1 MRIRRGLLFW
11 GLFLIPLGA
20 IPLLV
25 RAGMID
31 PTLLTDVWRLWPVAL
46 ILLGLA
52 VLLGRRQA
60 GLAGVVVAAL
70 ALGGL
75 AGSALASGP
84 QWIGTIGV
92 CVQAREGLEATSGDG
107 TFDGAADVVIELDC
121 GRVDVTTATGS
132 GWRADVAFAGPAPV
146 IDATGSRL
154 ELREPPTDGPHRY
167 EWDVSLPSDSLR
179 TLDLRANAGTADL
192 DLAGARLARVVAD
205 VNAGDLRIDAGDAA
219 VDRLQVDLNAG
230 RARITLGSGAP
241 TTGAISVNAGA
252 IELCVPPDAGLDVRV
267 EDQLT
272 FAHDLDSKGLGRSGD
287 RWTRAAQGG
296 APTFELDIEGNAA
309 SLTLDP
315 REGC

>member
-25 RAGMID
+25 RAGSLD
-31 PTLLTDVWRLWPVAL
+31 PALLTDVWRLWPVAL

-60 GLAGVVVAAL
+60 GLVGVVVAAL

-92 CVQAREGLEATSGDG
+92 CVQARDGLETTSADG
-107 TFDGAADVVIELDC
+107 GFDGPADVSIELDC
-121 GRVDVTTATGS
+121 GRVDVTTGTGG

-154 ELREPPTDGPHRY
+154 DLREPRTDGPHRY
-167 EWDVSLPSDSLR
+167 EWDVTLPADALR
-179 TLDLRANAGTADL
+179 TLDLRANAGTAEL
-192 DLAGARLARVVAD
+192 DLAGASLARLVAD
-205 VNAGDLRIDAGDAA
+205 VNAGDLRVLAGDAT
-219 VDRLQVDLNAG
+219 VERLQVDLNAG
-230 RARITLGSGAP
+230 RARIALGGGP
-241 TTGAISVNAGA
+241 TTGSISVNAGA
-252 IELCVPPDAGLDVRV
+252 IELCVPPEVGLDLTV
-267 EDQLT
+267 EEQLT
-272 FAHDLDSKGLGRSGD
+272 FAHDLDSKGLARSGD

-296 APTFELDIEGNAA
+296 APTIELDIEGNAA

-315 REGC
+315 QEGC